1 MPRPNLV
8 AQGVWVAGHEMCEE
22 QTLFVPSWPH
32 PMCNRAWASDWCV
45 TFSLKAVEFSLMPLV
60 DTRDE
65 VLTLLPPPPKL
76 EDTRDVVLLLL
87 PPLS

>member
-1 MPRPNLV
+1 MKCVKNRLFLCL
-8 AQGVWVAGHEMCEE
+8 AGHTPCATGPGH
-22 QTLFVPSWPH
+22 QTG
-32 PMCNRAWASDWCV
+32 CV
-45 TFSLKAVEFSLMPLV
+45 TFSLKAVEFSLMPLA